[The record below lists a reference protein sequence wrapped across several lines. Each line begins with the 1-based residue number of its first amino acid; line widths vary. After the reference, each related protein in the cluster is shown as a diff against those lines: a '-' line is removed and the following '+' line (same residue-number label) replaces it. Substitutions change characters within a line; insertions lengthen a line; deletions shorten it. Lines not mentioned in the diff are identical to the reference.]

1 MTGGLSNQPQLLKG
15 ALVDADPTA
24 DPQLTVSFQFNPVTL
39 TRRKSVQIPAPPSRR
54 GREEST
60 PADQSL
66 EVQITVTE
74 PETISMDIRLDATD
88 ALEQDDPV
96 AAEFGVLPALSALEL
111 MITPRPE
118 RPLNGVAGFSADFG
132 FGQRLVTPVMIFVW
146 GRQRLIPVRLV
157 QMNIEEVEYNANLS
171 PSRAIVGVTLRVLG
185 GGNQFQ
191 QHTLAQRTQ
200 MAALN
205 ARSTPDTQSIIPDVP
220 RDVQR

>member
-15 ALVDADPTA
+15 AFVDADPAA

-39 TRRKSVQIPAPPSRR
+39 TRRKSVRIPAPPSRR

-60 PADQSL
+60 PEDQSL

-118 RPLNGVAGFSADFG
+118 TPLGGFSSDFG

-146 GRQRLIPVRLV
+146 GRQRLIPVRLT

-191 QHTLAQRTQ
+191 RHTLAQRTQ

-205 ARSTPDTQSIIPDVP
+205 ARSTPDARSIIPDVP